1 MIVRFIDIGG
11 IDDYHCL
18 NFLFVRLDVFE
29 IQISISCSKGIQ
41 RLKLVNEAFVVTSLK
56 ISFQNKKYP
65 LTEFSPSF
73 SQQQKFNEEFSKLTT
88 KLANQRSRSSYC
100 LNYLRRLYFTTKDCV
115 FVFQLHQSL
124 SQLEFTLDHQKQLK
138 KSQLSRLSKG
148 ISFPE

>member
-73 SQQQKFNEEFSKLTT
+73 SQ
-88 KLANQRSRSSYC
+88 
-100 LNYLRRLYFTTKDCV
+100 
-115 FVFQLHQSL
+115 
-124 SQLEFTLDHQKQLK
+124 
-138 KSQLSRLSKG
+138 
-148 ISFPE
+148 